1 MGKLIDT
8 DGLETVLTAAN
19 NTFLKN
25 SGGTVTGNIVFT
37 GSSGQ
42 INGYDIEG
50 TTGNRWGIVP
60 IVEKNVGAMEV
71 GSRIRFHTSDTDT
84 TAGAVEL
91 QASSSG
97 ELTLNGDVII
107 DGALNTNGNTTIN
120 GTLTLPQYKD
130 GTITRNETNCSTLGT
145 SWISKKGYMISVSF
159 IDAKITNAL
168 ANGSDVVIATLP
180 AGFRPRANRYLQCVE
195 KAGLWA
201 RITASGEV
209 RIANRT
215 GASYA
220 AKSTVTFSDSFWEV

>member
-19 NTFLKN
+19 NTFLKK
-25 SGGTVTGNIVFT
+25 SGGTITGNIVFT
-37 GSSGQ
+37 GDSGQ

-97 ELTLNGDVII
+97 ELTLNGDVI
-107 DGALNTNGNTTIN
+107 IN